1 MHRYFAGKN
10 VHFAAVGA
18 HHQTALF
25 VHINGFACTLPAVRQ
40 VEGDPA
46 AQIDAGGLVFLP
58 EGCKAIAGKHIHVA
72 VKAKVG
78 QALGQPCGVG
88 GKIHL
93 CALQRQRGAVG
104 QTGGI
109 KVALRLGQIDA
120 DAAQNA
126 PALLLVAVAH
136 ALAQDAHDLFA
147 VEQKVVGPL
156 DLAVHAVAQLELG
169 AHGKACQQRQG
180 GRLGQRFPDG
190 CCIIQ
195 GLALG
200 VHPAA
205 AKAAPACGLVLG
217 IHRTHRAELF
227 KMFLHVS
234 VGAAAF
240 RQIAHLI
247 DAHCLGTS
255 LCS

>member
-1 MHRYFAGKN
+1 M
-10 VHFAAVGA
+10 HFAAVGA

-25 VHINGFACTLPAVRQ
+25 VHIDGFTGPLPAVRQ
-40 VEGDPA
+40 VKGDPA

-58 EGCKAIAGKHIHVA
+58 ERGKAVPGKLVQVA
-72 VKAKVG
+72 VKTKVG

-93 CALQRQRGAVG
+93 CPLQLQRGAVG
-104 QTGGI
+104 QIGGV
-109 KVALRLGQIDA
+109 KVALGLGKIDA
-120 DAAQNA
+120 DAAQDA

-147 VEQKVVGPL
+147 VQQQIVGPL

-169 AHGKACQQRQG
+169 AHGQTGQQRQG
-180 GRLGQRFPDG
+180 GRLGQRLPDG
-190 CCIIQ
+190 CRIIQ

-205 AKAAPACGLVLG
+205 AQTAPACGLVLG
-217 IHRTHRAELF
+217 IHRTHRAELL
-227 KMFLHVS
+227 KMLLHVS